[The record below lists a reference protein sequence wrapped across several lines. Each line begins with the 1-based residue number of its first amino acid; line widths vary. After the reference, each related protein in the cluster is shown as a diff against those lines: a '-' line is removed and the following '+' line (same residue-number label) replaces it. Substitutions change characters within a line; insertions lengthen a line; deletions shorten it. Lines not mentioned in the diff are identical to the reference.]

1 MPISHHIYF
10 CYACVGAFSSFMF
23 MLPLSYKHPKGKLI
37 FIVSLQSPAFTAA
50 YTIEK
55 WLMVKSLLV
64 MS

>member
-1 MPISHHIYF
+1 
-10 CYACVGAFSSFMF
+10 MF